1 MAQYYNSIKTMK
13 TARIGTILPWGGDG
27 SQGNTAAN
35 IPKGWEVC
43 DGQQADANEY
53 PLLFSE
59 IGITYGG
66 TGAGDFP
73 NYTGFFYFPKL
84 TNRVMV
90 DLEPEYLDDVKYQ
103 YGQGDVKNVVVD
115 AVGTKFGDFISGFG
129 RDKVIKNS
137 WSANADIDFSLSDP
151 NLKLSGKITN
161 MRITDPDFS
170 ATITTLNRKLG
181 INHTPGHSHPGNFD
195 SATSSF
201 FGPAVFSA
209 NNVNVSGSTDHPVC
223 SPVKSTMHTCALD
236 PSTSS
241 ANSWQQG
248 RTLMAYYG
256 DEQYEHT
263 LPAGDKFHD
272 FVSDAGKD
280 YWSQVPAP
288 DWHTGTPTRNSP
300 QAGAQ
305 TVNFTGNIGT
315 NAFPYEPS
323 KNHQIPAWVGLHPRP
338 IIFGNRRNFFGHSK
352 GTFNNLVDN
361 PENPANYF
369 TVNTVTVGVATN
381 EISLPAG
388 TDIRTS
394 HGTAPDNWYQ
404 YDKIHPWMLVDGD
417 CFAKGTSITQIERSG
432 TTDANFVYK
441 ITLSA
446 NTINT
451 SSGQFNVTFR
461 QGTYISSL
469 SSIGDNDPNS
479 TAFTSHNHGT
489 FDIQMGRGSLNPP
502 ATYPLN
508 DISIGSV
515 YPESLEDALNIIVDT
530 DQPSM
535 VIVYLIKAY

>member
-1 MAQYYNSIKTMK
+1 
-13 TARIGTILPWGGDG
+13 
-27 SQGNTAAN
+27 
-35 IPKGWEVC
+35 
-43 DGQQADANEY
+43 
-53 PLLFSE
+53 
-59 IGITYGG
+59 
-66 TGAGDFP
+66 
-73 NYTGFFYFPKL
+73 
-84 TNRVMV
+84 
-90 DLEPEYLDDVKYQ
+90 
-103 YGQGDVKNVVVD
+103 
-115 AVGTKFGDFISGFG
+115 
-129 RDKVIKNS
+129 
-137 WSANADIDFSLSDP
+137 
-151 NLKLSGKITN
+151 
-161 MRITDPDFS
+161 
-170 ATITTLNRKLG
+170 
-181 INHTPGHSHPGNFD
+181 
-195 SATSSF
+195 
-201 FGPAVFSA
+201 
-209 NNVNVSGSTDHPVC
+209 
-223 SPVKSTMHTCALD
+223 MHTCALD
-236 PSTSS
+236 PSTSA

-248 RTLMAYYG
+248 RTLLAYYG

-263 LPAGDKFHD
+263 LPSGDKFHD

-288 DWHTGTPTRNSP
+288 DWHNGTPTRNSP

-305 TVNFTGNIGT
+305 TVNFTGSIGT
-315 NAFPYEPS
+315 NAFPYEPD

-338 IIFGNRRNFFGHSK
+338 IIFGNRRNYFGHGK

-369 TVNTVTVGVATN
+369 DVTFSGTDNIPVATN
-381 EISLPAG
+381 EISLPEG

-417 CFAKGTSITQIERSG
+417 CFAKGTSITRIERSG
-432 TTDANFVYK
+432 TTDSNFVYK

-451 SSGQFNVTFR
+451 TPFQGTITFR

-469 SSIGDNDPNS
+469 SSIGDFDPNS

-515 YPESLEDALNIIVDT
+515 YPESLEDALNL
-530 DQPSM
+530 S
-535 VIVYLIKAY
+535 LIHISEPTRPY